1 MNGVWLTEK
10 QEIREGVARTFQSL
24 FSDNMKGRVGIVV
37 LPFVSLTLEEAGS
50 LEVSLKED
58 EIFIALNELNGEKA
72 PSPNGFSLAFWQASW
87 LFVKED
93 IKGFFKEL
101 YEKGTFKMSIN
112 TTFHVLIPRRKE
124 QRT

>member
-1 MNGVWLTEK
+1 MANSQFRKNAIIIIKVNGVWLTEK
-10 QEIREGVARTFQSL
+10 QEIREGVARAFQSL
-24 FSDNMKGRVGIVV
+24 FSNNMKGRVGIVV

-58 EIFIALNELNGEKA
+58 EIFIVLNELNGEKA

-93 IKGFFKEL
+93 FFFFFL
-101 YEKGTFKMSIN
+101 IN
-112 TTFHVLIPRRKE
+112 KK
-124 QRT
+124 QRIY